1 MVDMMQTLFA
11 LLDKARVYMR
21 AVAAFCLCCM
31 ALVTGTDV
39 VGRLMGSPVF
49 GSEEIVTMLAVFV
62 VGLSLPD
69 AHAQRSH
76 IGVEIFVRYMPRALR
91 RALRLITT
99 ITALVLFSIVTWR
112 MADYGLTMRESGVR
126 SMNLQL
132 PEYLVVFVL
141 GFGFLIFTLH
151 LLRDVLELFNPN
163 PAKGTD

>member
-1 MVDMMQTLFA
+1 MVILMQALFT
-11 LLDKARVYMR
+11 LLDKTRVYMR
-21 AVAAFCLCCM
+21 ALAAFCLCCM

-39 VGRLMGSPVF
+39 VGRFVGRPVF

-69 AHAQRSH
+69 AHAERSH

-91 RALRLITT
+91 RGLRMVTT
-99 ITALVLFSIVTWR
+99 ATALGLFGVVTWR
-112 MADYGLTMRESGVR
+112 MADYALTMRESGVR

-141 GFGFLIFTLH
+141 AFGFLIFTLH
-151 LLRDVLELFNPN
+151 LLRDVLEFFNPN